1 MRTNMF
7 RTALFLCLALILAFF
22 LCVFTSPIAFT
33 EPWRLASALLS
44 DEVRFAIFL
53 SMVTA
58 TCSTLI
64 SLAIGIP
71 VAYALSRFNFW
82 GKTVVESFLDIPMAV
97 PPIALGVM
105 LLMFFA
111 RNPLGSFIN
120 ERVVRFVFEVPGII
134 LAQFAVISILTLK
147 MLKESFDGV
156 PPRFERVARTL
167 GYTELESFF
176 YITLPAARRGVLGA
190 ALVSWTRA
198 LGEFGATVAL
208 AGATRFK
215 TETLHVAI
223 YLNLVAGNLENVA
236 ALSII
241 LLLISCITQVAV
253 RKILYRRFTP

>member
-1 MRTNMF
+1 
-7 RTALFLCLALILAFF
+7 
-22 LCVFTSPIAFT
+22 
-33 EPWRLASALLS
+33 
-44 DEVRFAIFL
+44 
-53 SMVTA
+53 
-58 TCSTLI
+58 
-64 SLAIGIP
+64 
-71 VAYALSRFNFW
+71 
-82 GKTVVESFLDIPMAV
+82 
-97 PPIALGVM
+97 M

-120 ERVVRFVFEVPGII
+120 ERVVKFVFEVPGII

-190 ALVSWTRA
+190 ALVSWARA

-215 TETLHVAI
+215 TETLPVAI

-241 LLLISCITQVAV
+241 LLLISCITQVTV
-253 RKILYRRFTP
+253 RKILYKGVTP